1 MLHDITQRI
10 RDWVSVCLGTNQVK
24 PCSATDSRS
33 WQQLYDQILSAPDA
47 FIENMNAQSDS
58 RRRQLTLNLLRAAAR
73 NTFTDLASAVHT
85 FYEAERL
92 GIHFLHSDW
101 IFSPVPNTRR
111 IRDPTFAALNDPH
124 ELLSMNADQQFRT
137 LGQLSTFCDE
147 LVDVPEQS
155 DQGEFHW
162 RNPSFGPYDAAIY
175 YCLIRNYQ
183 PTSIVEIGG
192 GYSTLIASKAVQQ
205 NGFGQ
210 VTCIEPHPRDFL
222 RSELSTHLLV
232 EEVQRVDSG
241 VFGSLRSGDI
251 LFVDSSHIAKTG
263 SDVNDLFFRI
273 LPTLKKGVLLH
284 FHDIYLPFEG
294 IPGL

>member
-1 MLHDITQRI
+1 MLGSGRI
-10 RDWVSVCLGTNQVK
+10 HW
-24 PCSATDSRS
+24 
-33 WQQLYDQILSAPDA
+33 
-47 FIENMNAQSDS
+47 NMNAQSGLVVV
-58 RRRQLTLNLLRAAAR
+58 RRIHVNLLNAAAR

-85 FYEAERL
+85 FYEADRL

-101 IFSPVPNTRR
+101 IFSPVQTPGRIMAADFRGPQRPTR
-111 IRDPTFAALNDPH
+111 TFID
-124 ELLSMNADQQFRT
+124 EADQQFRT

-222 RSELSTHLLV
+222 RSELSTH
-232 EEVQRVDSG
+232 QGSG
-241 VFGSLRSGDI
+241 GRSPACRNWSLWVTS
-251 LFVDSSHIAKTG
+251 
-263 SDVNDLFFRI
+263 
-273 LPTLKKGVLLH
+273 
-284 FHDIYLPFEG
+284 
-294 IPGL
+294 